1 MIKIDDL
8 NAKGKE
14 QKELVSF
21 LEARQ
26 REMSDQELRQ
36 IFDQVKEQTKQKEI
50 EKQSSLKI

>member
-8 NAKGKE
+8 NAKGRE